1 MEQRIANAENGAS
14 RCDLVE
20 AIGRGSGE
28 WDAAINELFCPRARF
43 TKPAAPRRT
52 RYPLAKKGGI
62 T

>member
-28 WDAAINELFCPRARF
+28 WDAAINELFVQGAF